1 MSDTPQNIKTGK
13 QSAGA
18 GFTPLDSQNS
28 NPKNRDRKTISV
40 KSVEGSVLWSKNLTG
55 FTLLEVVVSL
65 ALILAAVLGP
75 VSLIIHGLINFS
87 ISENKL
93 IATHLAH
100 EGIELVRAIRENNKI
115 CERNGAAGW
124 QWDRDYT
131 GSGNIMGSGRVID
144 TTQNNSVS
152 CASLTVQNSLMG
164 GPGAIPLVGGDCY
177 QTPLRIDSNGRY
189 SYQAGGN
196 LTSFVR
202 CIDIVNPA
210 AAESPIEGTIP
221 SSQMLNIV
229 STVRW
234 NERGTTKSMIL
245 RTRLYNWQ

>member
-1 MSDTPQNIKTGK
+1 MSHTPQNIRVWKQNAKTG
-13 QSAGA
+13 
-18 GFTPLDSQNS
+18 FTTLDSPS
-28 NPKNRDRKTISV
+28 PNPKTGDRKTTFV
-40 KSVEGSVLWSKNLTG
+40 KLLEGSALRSKNQAG

-65 ALILAAVLGP
+65 ALILAAILGP
-75 VSLIIHGLINFS
+75 VSLIIQGLINFS
-87 ISENKL
+87 ISKNKL

-115 CERNGAAGW
+115 CERNGATGW

-131 GSGNIMGSGRVID
+131 GSGTIMGSGRVID

-152 CASLTVQNSLMG
+152 CASLTVQNPLMG
-164 GPGAIPLVGGDCY
+164 GPGAIPLVSGDCY
-177 QTPLRIDSNGRY
+177 QTPIRINSNGQY
-189 SYQAGGN
+189 GYEAGGN

-202 CIDIVNPA
+202 CIDITNPA
-210 AAESPIEGTIP
+210 AAESPPEGVIP
-221 SSQMLNIV
+221 SSQMLDIV

-234 NERGTTKSMIL
+234 NERGTIKSMIL